1 MKKRVSFMIDPEL
14 LDRLRAMK
22 ARTGVSDSEQIRE
35 AIRMWLDSKEWP
47 LRRKVRP
54 PLHED

>member
-1 MKKRVSFMIDPEL
+1 VKKRVSFMIDPEL

-35 AIRMWLDSKEWP
+35 AIRMWLDSNEWP
-47 LRRKVRP
+47 QRRKVPP

>member
-1 MKKRVSFMIDPEL
+1 MIDPEL

-35 AIRMWLDSKEWP
+35 AIRMWLESREWP
-47 LRRKVRP
+47 VRP
-54 PLHED
+54 NARQRLNDGGNDGE